1 MADVDKTTQAV
12 PEAGHGEEF
21 EFERQEPKNN
31 LIALLLISSCV
42 VLVIIV
48 VLLQWFYD
56 FTKNLKASA
65 TQNVQFEQVERLRAD
80 EQEKLTKYK
89 NVDPANG
96 VVQIPVER
104 AMQLMVEEAK
114 AGQLKYAQAI
124 QGGAAGAAAGG
135 PAASPSPAASPG
147 AAKAAG
153 AQSGSSA
160 TSKAAAQTTGERK
173 QQ

>member
-1 MADVDKTTQAV
+1 MADVDKTTQVV

-21 EFERQEPKNN
+21 EFEPQEPKNN

-65 TQNVQFEQVERLRAD
+65 TQNVQFEQVERLRAE

-124 QGGAAGAAAGG
+124 QGGAAGG
-135 PAASPSPAASPG
+135 PTASASPAASPG

>member
-1 MADVDKTTQAV
+1 MADVDKTTQAI

-42 VLVIIV
+42 VLVVIV

-80 EQEKLTKYK
+80 EQEKLMKYK

-104 AMQLMVEEAK
+104 AMQLMLEEAK
-114 AGQLKYAQAI
+114 AGQPKYAQAI
-124 QGGAAGAAAGG
+124 QGGAAA
-135 PAASPSPAASPG
+135 PASPG
-147 AAKAAG
+147 AANAAG